1 MASKNPASLFL
12 FLFSV
17 ITGFSLAI
25 IRSPV
30 EAEVIGT
37 PSTEWIGGQWVLLHS
52 SIGVSAMHMQLLK
65 NNKVI
70 IFDRLDMGPSNLSLP
85 MDKCIDKANMPA
97 DCTAHS
103 LLYDIVSDTVRPLL
117 LLTDTWCSSGAVDPD
132 GTLIQTGGFSKGEL
146 VVRTLASCDD
156 DTCDWKELPRGLK
169 NRRWYSTNQILP
181 DGRVIIMGG
190 RVAYTYEFFPKSSA
204 NDTTYFMKFLI
215 ETLDGYGDENNLY
228 PFLHLLPDGNLFVF
242 ANKRSILL
250 DYKRNRVLKEFPVI
264 PGEFK
269 RNYPSTGSSVLL
281 PLRLNGT
288 DFPDAE
294 VMVCGGAPHG
304 AFNLSDK
311 LRVFVSASNTCGRLR
326 VTDPEPQW
334 VMEEMPMPR
343 IMSDMLL
350 LPTGDVILINGA
362 MNGTAGWEDATNPAY
377 HPVLYRTDGLH
388 SRRTRFMVLSPSR
401 IPRMYHSSAV
411 LLADGRILV
420 GGSNP
425 HPKYNFTAHPFPT
438 ELSLEAYHPYYL
450 YPRLSPQRPSI
461 VTVESKGM
469 TVLYR
474 QAFSI
479 TFVLKLYRSE
489 RMISVA
495 LMAPSFTTHSFAMNQ
510 RMVFLEVAELEQLSV
525 FTYKITATGPPT
537 ATVAPPGYYM
547 LFVVHAAIPSHAVW
561 VKVQ

>member
-1 MASKNPASLFL
+1 
-12 FLFSV
+12 
-17 ITGFSLAI
+17 
-25 IRSPV
+25 
-30 EAEVIGT
+30 
-37 PSTEWIGGQWVLLHS
+37 
-52 SIGVSAMHMQLLK
+52 
-65 NNKVI
+65 
-70 IFDRLDMGPSNLSLP
+70 
-85 MDKCIDKANMPA
+85 MPA

-103 LLYDIVSDTVRPLL
+103 LLYDVPTLSVPSFSLQTPGAPQAPSTRMGPNSKPEGFLRGSLWFAHTHLATTIPATGKSCQGIKEPPVVLDEPNITRRACDNHGRSCSLHVRM
-117 LLTDTWCSSGAVDPD
+117 SSS
-132 GTLIQTGGFSKGEL
+132 Q
-146 VVRTLASCDD
+146 RAS
-156 DTCDWKELPRGLK
+156 
-169 NRRWYSTNQILP
+169 
-181 DGRVIIMGG
+181 
-190 RVAYTYEFFPKSSA
+190 
-204 NDTTYFMKFLI
+204 YFMI

-420 GGSNP
+420 GGGNP

-474 QAFSI
+474 QAFSV
-479 TFVLKLYRSE
+479 TFVLKLYRTE